1 MYIIKNGRIHVGD
14 GTVMEKGDILI
25 DGTKIQKV
33 APVIECEEADVIDAS
48 GKEVFPGFID
58 PQSSIGA
65 MGIPGRTMDTDE
77 TSSLVTPEL
86 SIKYSID
93 PDELNAQEFY
103 KSGIT
108 TVGCTPG
115 NYNLFS
121 GQVAAVKTA
130 PQKMQTRLL
139 KEHAA
144 LKGSVEAGV
153 KQVFGGRK
161 QSPMTRMATIS
172 LFKKTIDDARRAKE
186 KSRAQKVLCD
196 VLDQKTMSLF
206 VAAETKGE
214 IDSLLYILKDE
225 AVNKVL
231 VDGFCF
237 GDCMEEMK
245 AQNVGLIL
253 GNVNMMSQIAK
264 HGMKMDKLVE
274 LADNGNLIAFTNTFN
289 GRSEGREIFIW
300 SAIEAYRAGVD
311 AEKVVEMMTLSPAK
325 MLGIEDRVG
334 TIEEGKDAD
343 ISIFSAH
350 PVTTY
355 AAKVER
361 SIVNGEVIL

>member
-14 GTVMEKGDILI
+14 GTVLEKGDILI
-25 DGTKIQKV
+25 NGTKIERV
-33 APVIECEEADVIDAS
+33 AEHIECAEAEVIDAS

-65 MGIPGRTMDTDE
+65 MGIPSRCLDTDE
-77 TSSLVTPEL
+77 TSGLVTPEL
-86 SIKYSID
+86 NIKYSID

-103 KSGIT
+103 KSGVT
-108 TVGCTPG
+108 TVGLTPG
-115 NYNLFS
+115 NYSLFS

-130 PQKMQTRLL
+130 PQKMKDRIL

-144 LKGSVEAGV
+144 LKSSVEAGV
-153 KQVFGGRK
+153 KSVFGGKK
-161 QSPMTRMATIS
+161 QSPMTRMATFG
-172 LFKKTIDDARRAKE
+172 LFKSTIDEARRATE
-186 KSRAQKVLCD
+186 KSRSQKVICD
-196 VLDQKTMSLF
+196 VFDEKAMPLF

-214 IDSLLYILKDE
+214 LDSLLHILKDE
-225 AVNKVL
+225 AVDKVI

-237 GDCMEEMK
+237 GECVEEMK

-264 HGMKMDKLVE
+264 HDMKMEKLVDLVE
-274 LADNGNLIAFTNTFN
+274 NGNLVAFTNTYN

-300 SAIEAYRAGVD
+300 SAIEAYRAGVE

-325 MLGIEDRVG
+325 MLGIEERVG

-343 ISIFSAH
+343 ISIFSGH